1 MRCRSLLLCSAVS
14 DSSRAMVQAS
24 VSMEF
29 SRQKYCSGLPFP
41 PPGDLAHPG
50 IELTLPNLLC
60 WQVDSLPLRHLLAES
75 KSDPIT
81 TLFRVF
87 CYCCKKKKK
96 KKKKSAKNFLK
107 NSAKKKISKQHLLP
121 IFDKNMNPASTIKI
135 KFISPTSR
143 RKSLPWSNK
152 SHSH

>member
-1 MRCRSLLLCSAVS
+1 MCFHNLLLCLVMS
-14 DSSRAMVQAS
+14 DSSQTVVPAS

-29 SRQKYCSGLPFP
+29 CRQKYWIGLPFP
-41 PPGDLAHPG
+41 LPGDLPNPG
-50 IELTLPNLLC
+50 IEPSLLSLLC
-60 WQVDSLPLRHLLAES
+60 WQVDSLPLRHLLAKS

-87 CYCCKKKKK
+87 CYCCKKKVSKK
-96 KKKKSAKNFLK
+96 P
-107 NSAKKKISKQHLLP
+107 SKQPFLP
-121 IFDKNMNPASTIKI
+121 IFDKNTNPASTIKI
-135 KFISPTSR
+135 KFISPNSR